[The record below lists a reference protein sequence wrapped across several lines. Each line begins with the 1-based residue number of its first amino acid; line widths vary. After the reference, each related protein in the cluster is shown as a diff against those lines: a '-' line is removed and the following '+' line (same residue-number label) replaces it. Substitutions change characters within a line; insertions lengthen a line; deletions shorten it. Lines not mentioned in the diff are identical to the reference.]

1 MIKALIF
8 DLDNCI
14 ADDHCEPLRSF
25 GDEGCIKELGAQ
37 AFLVTCGDTE
47 EQGLK
52 IDELGLADIF
62 DQIVIID
69 KQEDQDLCAPKL
81 EVFSKLL
88 DERGWSAGE
97 VMVIGDD
104 AESELAAAQK
114 LGIQTI
120 QTLRPGV
127 KKWNQATYHV
137 TSLYQL
143 KGIVGAMRA

>member
-14 ADDHCEPLRSF
+14 ADDHCEPLRSY

-37 AFLVTCGDTE
+37 ALLVTCGPTE
-47 EQGLK
+47 EQKLK
-52 IDELGLADIF
+52 IDELGLAAIF

-69 KQEDQDLCAPKL
+69 KQDGQDLCAPKL
-81 EVFSKLL
+81 KVFSQLL
-88 DERGWSAGE
+88 DERGWSVDE

-104 AESELAAAQK
+104 AESELAAARK
-114 LGIQTI
+114 LGIHTI

-127 KKWNQATYHV
+127 KKWDQATYHV

-143 KGIVGAMRA
+143 KGIIVE